1 MKKRSRPG
9 TLRFL
14 PVLAGLLLLAAG
26 CASSPTPTSVQPSP
40 PPPSPSPTATPAAGV
55 SLTVWHTWDSE
66 EEALYRRL
74 LADYRRQHPEVL
86 VHLRRVP
93 VGQVLAEYE
102 AAVLEGGG
110 PDLLVGWSHWIGP
123 LADRQTLVP
132 LEDLLGQDFW
142 ASFYPFSLEGVRAQG
157 HLYAVPYACETV
169 ALYYNRDFVVEP
181 PTSTAALLDLA
192 ATWPGQEQAGL
203 AYSLSFYNTVGYL
216 YAFGG
221 RLLDEEG
228 RPALDTLEMRA
239 WLQWLQAVQGAP
251 GVIATESYGQA
262 DTLFK
267 SGVVA
272 MVVNGSWVLPD
283 YLQALGGERL
293 GVAPLPML
301 SETRVWPSPLV
312 GYRVLLVNPA
322 RLADHPQ
329 ATLDLLR
336 FLGGP
341 QLQEERLVRLGAIP
355 TWSGLDLSSWPLQ
368 AAFLRQAELGRP
380 RPLDRREE
388 TLWDPLESLL
398 YNVVERR
405 IPLEQALQETR
416 QKVEQALEQGAA
428 TESWP

>member
-1 MKKRSRPG
+1 
-9 TLRFL
+9 
-14 PVLAGLLLLAAG
+14 
-26 CASSPTPTSVQPSP
+26 
-40 PPPSPSPTATPAAGV
+40 
-55 SLTVWHTWDSE
+55 VWHTWDSE
-66 EEALYRRL
+66 EEALYRRIL
-74 LADYRRQHPEVL
+74 SDYRRQHPEVV

-93 VGQVLAEYE
+93 VGEVLAEYE
-102 AAVLEGGG
+102 AAVLEGEG
-110 PDLLVGWSHWIGP
+110 PDLLVGWSHWLAP
-123 LADRQTLVP
+123 LTERQVVMP
-132 LEDLLGQDFW
+132 LEGLLEQDFW
-142 ASFYPFSLEGVRAQG
+142 ASFYPFALEGVRAQG

-169 ALYYNRDFVVEP
+169 ALYYNRDFVLEP
-181 PTSTAALLDLA
+181 PTSTVALLDLA

-203 AYSLSFYNTVGYL
+203 AYPLSFYNTVGYL

-239 WLQWLQAVQGAP
+239 WLQWLQTVRASP

-283 YLQALGGERL
+283 YLQALGSERL

-301 SETRVWPSPLV
+301 GETRVWPSPLV
-312 GYRVLLVNPA
+312 GYRVLLVNPI
-322 RLADHPQ
+322 RLAAHPQ

-336 FLGGP
+336 FLSGP
-341 QLQEERLVRLGAIP
+341 QVQGERLAQLGAVP

-368 AAFLRQAELGRP
+368 AAFVRQAELGRP

-388 TLWDPLESLL
+388 ALWDPMENLL

-405 IPLEQALQETR
+405 MPLEQALQETR
-416 QKVEQALEQGAA
+416 EKVDQVLEQLRAAGAG
-428 TESWP
+428 P

>member
-1 MKKRSRPG
+1 MSNRCRPG
-9 TLRFL
+9 KAERIL
-14 PVLAGLLLLAAG
+14 PLLLIFVGLLAE
-26 CASSPTPTSVQPSP
+26 CVSSPSPTVAPSPSSLP
-40 PPPSPSPTATPAAGV
+40 PPPPTATPAAGIT
-55 SLTVWHTWDSE
+55 LTVWHTWDGE

-74 LADYRRQHPEVL
+74 LAGYRQRHPEVL

-93 VGQVLAEYE
+93 VGEVLAEYE
-102 AAVLEGGG
+102 TAVLEGGG

-123 LADRQTLVP
+123 LADRQALAP
-132 LEDLLGQDFW
+132 LEDLLTQDFW
-142 ASFYPFSLEGVRAQG
+142 ASLYPFALDGVRTQG
-157 HLYAVPYACETV
+157 HLYAVPFACETV

-181 PTSTAALLDLA
+181 PTNTTALLSLA
-192 ATWPGQEQAGL
+192 ATWPAQEQAGL
-203 AYSLSFYNTVGYL
+203 AYPLSFYNTVGYL

-239 WLQWLQAVQGAP
+239 WLQWLQAVQMSP

-262 DTLFK
+262 DALFK

-283 YLQALGGERL
+283 YLQALGSERL

-312 GYRVLLVNPA
+312 GYRVLLVNPV
-322 RLADHPQ
+322 RLVLHPQ
-329 ATLDLLR
+329 ATLDLLY

-341 QLQEERLVRLGAIP
+341 QVQGERLVQLEAVP
-355 TWSGLDLSSWPLQ
+355 TWSGLDLSSRPLQ
-368 AAFLRQAELGRP
+368 AAFVRQAELGRP

-388 TLWDPLESLL
+388 ALWDPLESLL
-398 YNVVERR
+398 YNVIERQ

-416 QKVEQALEQGAA
+416 GKVEQALEQVEAA
-428 TESWP
+428 GP